1 MRLLPDPERIRSAA
15 RNSKSPSA
23 AGDQGL
29 GQGAEIAIGL
39 LVFFGIG
46 AGIDWWAG
54 TTPVFMIAFTIFC
67 AIGQFVR
74 VWYGYDAR
82 MRNLEADRAHN
93 ARAHQTSVAAGDS
106 SRAERP

>member
-1 MRLLPDPERIRSAA
+1 MKLLPDPERIRKESA
-15 RNSKSPSA
+15 S

-39 LVFFGIG
+39 LVFFGLG
-46 AGIDWWAG
+46 AGLDWWAG
-54 TTPVFMIAFTIFC
+54 TTPLFMIAFTVFC

-74 VWYGYDAR
+74 VWYGYETR

-93 ARAHQTSVAAGDS
+93 AMAHQNNVSAGDETRG
-106 SRAERP
+106 SRA

>member
-1 MRLLPDPERIRSAA
+1 MKLLPDPERIRKASA
-15 RNSKSPSA
+15 S

-39 LVFFGIG
+39 LVFFGLG
-46 AGIDWWAG
+46 AGLDWWAG
-54 TTPVFMIAFTIFC
+54 TTPLFMIAFTVFC

-74 VWYGYDAR
+74 VWYGYETR

-93 ARAHQTSVAAGDS
+93 AMAHQNMAHQNNVSAGDETRG
-106 SRAERP
+106 SRA

>member
-1 MRLLPDPERIRSAA
+1 MRLLPDPERIRKGLVGRASVDNA
-15 RNSKSPSA
+15 S

-46 AGIDWWAG
+46 AGLDWLFG
-54 TTPVFMIAFTIFC
+54 TTPIFMIALTVFC
-67 AIGQFVR
+67 AVGQFVR

-82 MRNLEADRAHN
+82 MRSLEADRTRN
-93 ARAHQTSVAAGDS
+93 ATSHQHTAGDAH
-106 SRAERP
+106 R

>member
-1 MRLLPDPERIRSAA
+1 MKLLPDPERIRSVA
-15 RNSKSPSA
+15 RTSKSSAA

-46 AGIDWWAG
+46 AGLDWLLG
-54 TTPVFMIAFTIFC
+54 TTPVFMIALTIFC
-67 AIGQFVR
+67 AVGQFVR

-82 MRNLEADRAHN
+82 MRNLEAERARG
-93 ARAHQTSVAAGDS
+93 ASAHQAS
-106 SRAERP
+106 SGEARK